1 MIYIQDNIGR
11 FVKREKNEMYTKM
24 ECTNQLTQST
34 FTINIPIKQPNGK
47 FYQDIRVVVPNGSYD
62 YSLYIGDKL
71 AYTGIF
77 TNIIEVEKKEVN
89 NAYNVEYNTITYTPN
104 QKPIEI
110 PERVLEITENGE
122 YDVTN
127 FNKANVLVVEGT
139 DCESIVKQ
147 LQEEITDL
155 ENDKADLEDAINT
168 LENEVVNLEGE
179 IADKEADIADLQDQ
193 INTIGKYT
201 ITSNG
206 TYTPEAGI
214 LGWNEVV
221 VNVPSNGTNCEDVI
235 TDLTN
240 QINALEEEKQALLV
254 QLDKALNNI
263 EKLEAQIVELYTEI
277 AQLNTEIEG
286 LLLEKQQ
293 LENTVTDL
301 QEKVNSVTS
310 ITINKEGTDVA
321 PEGVLGYNEIIVDI
335 QEPVEELPKYLWIKP
350 LTGYITF
357 SFITDGTL
365 SPNFEYSY
373 NTTNWKVWDYSALRI
388 EENQKLYLRGVNNRQ
403 ISNYQD
409 NLHRNCFDAEGM
421 GCDQVEIG
429 GNLMAL
435 VDGEGT
441 TKVIPADNMFN
452 SLFRGFYSNLV
463 YIPGSGGE
471 YGVGESELY
480 LGNLILPATTLTT
493 GCYQSMFMNTRVLT
507 YPKKLPATELKPYCY
522 SQMFRTD
529 DWLGVNVIRK
539 LDAPTLFGKT
549 LENQC
554 CKEMFYC
561 CNNIGSIICLAENP
575 NSATYPFYMIFND
588 NGEGTK
594 NVNFICNIALQNW
607 NSSSLPTYK
616 PYANYDPN
624 VYMSYL
630 PTNLLN
636 SLVK

>member
-47 FYQDIRVVVPNGSYD
+47 FYQDIRVAVPNGSYD

-139 DCESIVKQ
+139 DCEEVIKQ

-168 LENEVVNLEGE
+168 LENEVQDLEGE
-179 IADKEADIADLQDQ
+179 IADKEADIIDLQDQ

-221 VNVPSNGTNCEDVI
+221 VNVPSEGTNCDDII

-240 QINALEEEKQALLV
+240 QINALEAEKQALLA

-263 EKLEAQIVELYTEI
+263 EKLEAQIVDLNTEI
-277 AQLNTEIEG
+277 TQLNTEIEG

-301 QEKVNSVTS
+301 QEKVNSVTT
-310 ITINKEGTDVA
+310 ITINEEGTYVA

-350 LTGYITF
+350 LTGYIYIEY
-357 SFITDGTL
+357 ITDGTL

-373 NTTNWKVWDYSALRI
+373 NTTDWNVWDYSELRI
-388 EENQKLYLRGVNNRQ
+388 DGNEKLYLRGINNTQ
-403 ISNYQD
+403 ISNYTD
-409 NLHRNCFDAEGM
+409 NENRNCFGGRGR

-452 SLFRGFYSNLV
+452 SLFRGFYNNLV
-463 YIPGSGGE
+463 YIPGSGE
-471 YGVGESELY
+471 YGVGEADLY
-480 LGNLILPATTLTT
+480 LNELILPATTLTT
-493 GCYQSMFMNTRVLT
+493 GCYQSMFMNTRIIT
-507 YPKKLPATELKPYCY
+507 YPKELPATLLKPSCY
-522 SQMFRTD
+522 DSMFKTE
-529 DWLGVNVIRK
+529 DWVGINVYREK
-539 LDAPTLFGKT
+539 EAPTLFGKR
-549 LENQC
+549 LENGC
-554 CKEMFYC
+554 YSEMFYG
-561 CNNIGSIICLAENP
+561 CNNIAYIVCLAEWHNYA
-575 NSATYPFYMIFND
+575 NHPFYMTFYD
-588 NGEGTK
+588 GSEEGD
-594 NVNFICNIALQNW
+594 VNFICNQALRGW
-607 NSSSLPTYK
+607 DDDYLPTYK
-616 PYANYDPN
+616 PSYYYDYN

-630 PTNLLN
+630 PYNLLN
-636 SLVK
+636 KLVE

>member
-110 PERVLEITENGE
+110 PERVLEITKNGE

-139 DCESIVKQ
+139 DCEDIVKQ

-168 LENEVVNLEGE
+168 LENEVQDLEGE
-179 IADKEADIADLQDQ
+179 IADKEADIIDLQDQ

-206 TYTPEAGI
+206 TYAPEAGI

-221 VNVPSNGTNCEDVI
+221 VNVPSEGTNCDDII

-240 QINALEEEKQALLV
+240 QINALEAEKQALLV

-263 EKLEAQIVELYTEI
+263 EKLEAQIVELNTEI
-277 AQLNTEIEG
+277 TQLNTEIEG

-301 QEKVNSVTS
+301 QEKVNSVTT
-310 ITINKEGTDVA
+310 ITINEEGTYVA

-335 QEPVEELPKYLWIKP
+335 QEPEEPFVPEYLKFESNGV
-350 LTGYITF
+350 GYVLYV
-357 SFITDGTL
+357 TDGTL
-365 SPNFEYSY
+365 SPNLEISRDGVNFTPYGILGGSYS
-373 NTTNWKVWDYSALRI
+373 I
-388 EENQKLYLRGVNNRQ
+388 EGNKPLYIRGVNNTQ
-403 ISNYQD
+403 ISDIN
-409 NLHRNCFDAEGM
+409 NHFAFSIPNSNHRIY
-421 GCDQVEIG
+421 VS
-429 GNLMAL
+429 GNIMSL
-435 VDGEGT
+435 VDGEGR
-441 TKVIPADNMFN
+441 TKVIPDDNMF
-452 SLFRGFYSNLV
+452 SYLFANEEQ
-463 YIPGSGGE
+463 GE
-471 YGVGESELY
+471 DIYFGDLTLPATTLTKGCYKGMFLNTKTSSVPS
-480 LGNLILPATTLTT
+480 ILPATTLQDE
-493 GCYQSMFMNTRVLT
+493 CYESMFEGTNIFNSPYIMAEYLQKDCLKHTFRRAGKLEHAFIFAKNLYNADYYWGDGEELHIDMDNCAYECFLLAGSTLIDDCNCDHKTPRTYLLCSEQMECEWNTYDYYKNMGIFIT
-507 YPKKLPATELKPYCY
+507 SLPQSL
-522 SQMFRTD
+522 
-529 DWLGVNVIRK
+529 I
-539 LDAPTLFGKT
+539 
-549 LENQC
+549 
-554 CKEMFYC
+554 
-561 CNNIGSIICLAENP
+561 NNII
-575 NSATYPFYMIFND
+575 
-588 NGEGTK
+588 
-594 NVNFICNIALQNW
+594 Q
-607 NSSSLPTYK
+607 
-616 PYANYDPN
+616 
-624 VYMSYL
+624 
-630 PTNLLN
+630 
-636 SLVK
+636 

>member
-47 FYQDIRVVVPNGSYD
+47 FYQDIRVAVPNGSYD

-127 FNKANVLVVEGT
+127 FNKANVLVEGT

-168 LENEVVNLEGE
+168 LENEVANLEGE
-179 IADKEADIADLQDQ
+179 IADKEADITDLQDQ

-206 TYTPEAGI
+206 TYAPEAGI

-221 VNVPSNGTNCEDVI
+221 VNVPSNGTNCDDII

-240 QINALEEEKQALLV
+240 QINALEAEKQALLE
-254 QLDKALNNI
+254 QLDKTLNNI
-263 EKLEAQIVELYTEI
+263 EKLEAQIVELNTEI

-310 ITINKEGTDVA
+310 ITINEEGTYVA

-335 QEPVEELPKYLWIKP
+335 QEPVKELPKYLWIKP
-350 LTGYITF
+350 LTGYIKF
-357 SFITDGTL
+357 SYTTDGTL

-373 NTTNWKVWDYSALRI
+373 NTKDWNVWDYSELRI
-388 EENQKLYLRGVNNRQ
+388 DENEKLYLRGLNNSP
-403 ISNYQD
+403 ISNYTD
-409 NLHRNCFDAEGM
+409 NLNRNCFVAEGG
-421 GCDQVEIG
+421 GCDKVAIG

-471 YGVGESELY
+471 YGEGDSELY
-480 LGNLILPATTLTT
+480 LDELILPATTLTE
-493 GCYQSMFMNTRVLT
+493 GCYKSMFMNTSVIS
-507 YPKKLPATELKPYCY
+507 YPKELPATELKPYCY
-522 SQMFRTD
+522 SQMFRTN
-529 DWLGVNVIRK
+529 DWEGYSVQREK
-539 LDAPTLFGKT
+539 EAPTLYGKK
-549 LENQC
+549 LVKRCYE
-554 CKEMFYC
+554 EMFYG
-561 CNNIGSIICLAENP
+561 CNNIANIVCLAERY
-575 NSATYPFYMIFND
+575 NSDRYPFYMTFYDANAD
-588 NGEGTK
+588 GA
-594 NVNFICNIALQNW
+594 VNFICNKELLYW
-607 NSSSLPTYK
+607 DDDWLPTYK
-616 PYANYDPN
+616 PHYNYDPN

-630 PTNLLN
+630 PTDLLN
-636 SLVK
+636 KLVE